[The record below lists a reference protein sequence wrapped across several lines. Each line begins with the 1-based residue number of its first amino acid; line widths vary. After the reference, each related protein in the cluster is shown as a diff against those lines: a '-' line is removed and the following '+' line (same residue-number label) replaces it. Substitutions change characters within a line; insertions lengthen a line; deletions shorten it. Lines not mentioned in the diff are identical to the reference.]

1 MRQWFH
7 HGDSVMTKQ
16 KGNVMELVTAVIGTS
31 ALNDHLDRLYP
42 VSDYPDHHHV
52 DIDGA
57 FIAVVREGKRS
68 STIDISRVA
77 LEEFI
82 DDLDYQIEFAD
93 IPQYRAQCKRALDKL
108 VTYRNGDWK

>member
-1 MRQWFH
+1 MIE
-7 HGDSVMTKQ
+7 Q
-16 KGNVMELVTAVIGTS
+16 KGNVMELVTVVIGTS

-57 FIAVVREGKRS
+57 FIAVVNEGKRS
-68 STIDISRVA
+68 SIIDISRVA

-82 DDLDYQIEFAD
+82 DDLDYQIEFTD
-93 IPQYRAQCKRALDKL
+93 IPQYRAQCKRALAKL
-108 VTYRNGDWK
+108 VTYRNGEWK